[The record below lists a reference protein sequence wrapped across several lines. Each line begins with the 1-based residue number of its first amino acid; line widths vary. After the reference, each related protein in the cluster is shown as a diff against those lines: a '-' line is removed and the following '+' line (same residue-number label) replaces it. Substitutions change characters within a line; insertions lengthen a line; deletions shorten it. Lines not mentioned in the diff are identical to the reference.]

1 MVDADEAAAAR
12 TARTER
18 SDYGVIL
25 DAEWWRAVVRSEHP
39 ADGSPVFTAEPSA
52 AAPPGAVVLLL
63 HGVGN
68 DGSVFEPIMSSLT
81 DLGTI
86 VAPTLSP
93 ELLTDVGD
101 ERNLMSAKLVD
112 WLSEVVPPPWR
123 IVGHSMGGVMTGLI
137 LRTRPELVE
146 RAVLLNSPLPGV
158 VQRIRGRDTVDR
170 TGRALLFMKALAAVT
185 RFGRPRLPRFLRAAE
200 VAAVRVALRGF
211 VHDPSRLDGRVL
223 TRTILGSRTAD
234 GNRFLALAEDL
245 PTWEAEP
252 FEQVPVT
259 VLLGDA
265 DPLIPAD
272 DVDDVVAMYP
282 AADIDVVANC
292 GHFAHLEWSRHT
304 VDTIARG
311 LSAP

>member
-12 TARTER
+12 TARTERSER

-101 ERNLMSAKLVD
+101 ERNLMSAKLVEITQRIPKSRSAHGACSRD
-112 WLSEVVPPPWR
+112 EPQPKLFPATRIWQAENCGSFRTKSVLSE
-123 IVGHSMGGVMTGLI
+123 
-137 LRTRPELVE
+137 
-146 RAVLLNSPLPGV
+146 
-158 VQRIRGRDTVDR
+158 
-170 TGRALLFMKALAAVT
+170 
-185 RFGRPRLPRFLRAAE
+185 
-200 VAAVRVALRGF
+200 
-211 VHDPSRLDGRVL
+211 PSSLKR
-223 TRTILGSRTAD
+223 
-234 GNRFLALAEDL
+234 
-245 PTWEAEP
+245 
-252 FEQVPVT
+252 Q
-259 VLLGDA
+259 
-265 DPLIPAD
+265 
-272 DVDDVVAMYP
+272 
-282 AADIDVVANC
+282 
-292 GHFAHLEWSRHT
+292 
-304 VDTIARG
+304 
-311 LSAP
+311 